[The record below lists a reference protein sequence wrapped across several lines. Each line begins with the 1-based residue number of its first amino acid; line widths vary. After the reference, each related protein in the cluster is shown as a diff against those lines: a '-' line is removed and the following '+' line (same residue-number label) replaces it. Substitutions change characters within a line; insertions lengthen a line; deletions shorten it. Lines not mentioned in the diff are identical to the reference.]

1 MCVVVGPVPPVGSPC
16 DRDLAELPMNALGR
30 IPQDVAGMDL
40 SVSAKAMHK
49 WCTTQLRKRGGKCV
63 FPLALSSI

>member
-30 IPQDVAGMDL
+30 IPQDVTGMDL
-40 SVSAKAMHK
+40 SVSAKAMHT
-49 WCTTQLRKRGGKCV
+49 WYTTRLRKKGGKSV